1 MKLKRILSISM
12 TMTMTMARKMAML
25 MTIALAMSLA
35 ATVAASELSD
45 GLNVRAN
52 SSSINQAAGPG
63 IIAMAAE
70 SFKTG
75 GEEELV
81 KASLLTETGAV
92 TPGGSLLA
100 GIRLQMEDGWYVYWK
115 NPGDSG
121 IPTSVSWNLPQ
132 GFTAG
137 ELMWP
142 WPGIFYTDSFI
153 SYGYKEE
160 VVLFT
165 ELMAPADAG
174 TGSNITLSASVT
186 WLVCKDICIPGS
198 AELSEIV
205 RVTDTRPDV
214 ISENRELFDRYRERL
229 PVSIPEL
236 EASATEDTRTIVLN
250 LKHSGLKNADVNNL
264 VFYCSEEGIVESG
277 AEQYFEVTDHGLR
290 IMLQKS
296 AFINKEISTLKGV
309 LFNAGGWGGN
319 GMKALSVTAV
329 LSDN

>member
-1 MKLKRILSISM
+1 MNLKRKLSIF
-12 TMTMTMARKMAML
+12 MAMAMKMAVL
-25 MTIALAMSLA
+25 MTIAV
-35 ATVAASELSD
+35 ATTLVTSVVGSD
-45 GLNVRAN
+45 FSHGLNARAI

-63 IIAMAAE
+63 IIVMSAE
-70 SFKTG
+70 SFQTA

-121 IPTSVSWNLPQ
+121 IPTSVRWDLPQ
-132 GFTAG
+132 GFKSG

-142 WPGIFYTDSFI
+142 WPGSFYTDSFI

-165 ELMAPADAG
+165 ELMAPADAI
-174 TGSNITLSASVT
+174 TGSDVTLSASVT

-198 AELSEIV
+198 AELSKIV
-205 RVTDTRPDV
+205 RITNIRHDV
-214 ISENRELFDRYRERL
+214 ISENRELFNRYRERL
-229 PVSIPEL
+229 PVIIPEL
-236 EASATEDTRTIVLN
+236 EATVKENASTIDLY
-250 LKHSGLKNADVNNL
+250 LKHDGLKNADVNNL
-264 VFYCSEEGIVESG
+264 VFYCNDEGIVESG
-277 AEQYFEVTDHGLR
+277 AEQYYELTDHGLR
-290 IMLQKS
+290 IVLKKS
-296 AFINKEISTLKGV
+296 AFINNDITTLKGV
-309 LFNAGGWGGN
+309 LYNAGGWGGN